1 MSTKSCLLRSKLI
14 NLSPGPAEAR
24 DVFQLPE
31 FTRSTTLRWTA
42 LVAVIFAAFTA
53 ELLGFVYLKTKHD
66 LTMRFDR
73 VISLQMDILATL
85 PPGQILDAI
94 NKGLRQDTA
103 RVRLVGLFGA
113 DGERIAGNVER
124 QPPDLKADRTV
135 QSAVVDRIDGGG
147 REKTA
152 VLLIAQS
159 LPDGNLLVIGRNADE
174 IEEIARVVGRALVL
188 GLIPAVLLC
197 IAVGVALNARA
208 QRRIMEV
215 NERAQRI
222 VAGNLRERLPHG
234 DPDEPF
240 SKLAMIVN
248 GMLDEMETLIHSLA
262 GVGHD
267 IAHDLRTP
275 LTRARLMLERGRTNA
290 GTLEQL
296 QAVADKTLEALD
308 QSLSIITA
316 ILRLAE
322 IEKSQR
328 SAGFGKVSLADL
340 VREVGDMYE
349 PIAEDKG
356 VSLVVQSPHEL
367 SVHGDRDLLIEA
379 VANLV
384 DNAVKFTPAG
394 GRVEI
399 GLIRRN
405 GENIVRIKDTGS
417 GISEHE
423 SDAVLRRFYRSDK
436 TRHTSGLGLGL
447 NLEAAIVKLH
457 GFRFTIRPGA
467 GCVVEIACPYAPT
480 PVLTIGD
487 EPRGTVQRHSTVV
500 CS

>member
-14 NLSPGPAEAR
+14 NLSPRPAEAR

-53 ELLGFVYLKTKHD
+53 ALLGFVYLKTKHD

-94 NKGLRQDTA
+94 HKGLRQDTA

-135 QSAVVDRIDGGG
+135 QSAVVDRIDGGV
-147 REKTA
+147 REKQA
-152 VLLIAQS
+152 VRLIAQS

-222 VAGNLRERLPHG
+222 VAGNLLERLPPG
-234 DPDEPF
+234 DTD
-240 SKLAMIVN
+240 
-248 GMLDEMETLIHSLA
+248 
-262 GVGHD
+262 
-267 IAHDLRTP
+267 
-275 LTRARLMLERGRTNA
+275 
-290 GTLEQL
+290 
-296 QAVADKTLEALD
+296 
-308 QSLSIITA
+308 
-316 ILRLAE
+316 
-322 IEKSQR
+322 
-328 SAGFGKVSLADL
+328 
-340 VREVGDMYE
+340 
-349 PIAEDKG
+349 
-356 VSLVVQSPHEL
+356 
-367 SVHGDRDLLIEA
+367 
-379 VANLV
+379 
-384 DNAVKFTPAG
+384 
-394 GRVEI
+394 
-399 GLIRRN
+399 
-405 GENIVRIKDTGS
+405 
-417 GISEHE
+417 
-423 SDAVLRRFYRSDK
+423 
-436 TRHTSGLGLGL
+436 
-447 NLEAAIVKLH
+447 
-457 GFRFTIRPGA
+457 
-467 GCVVEIACPYAPT
+467 
-480 PVLTIGD
+480 
-487 EPRGTVQRHSTVV
+487 
-500 CS
+500 